1 MAKRVG
7 NKQLVFRTQRG
18 LSWCCSLVFF
28 RGKTTTT
35 KQHQQ
40 KQQLKK
46 QQKKSYYE
54 SQEGSSDFRLPTSN
68 FRLPPS
74 DNKTKKLTFVPIVT
88 VLARGILYVFVCLN
102 WNRGNVWKGTRKRK
116 TCARFNFPRLRA
128 AFHKVDFHCRVMFTC
143 VRT

>member
-35 KQHQQ
+35 TTKQHQQ

-54 SQEGSSDFRLPTSN
+54 SQEGSSDFRLRIPTSN
-68 FRLPPS
+68 VRLPTSDFRLPTS
-74 DNKTKKLTFVPIVT
+74 DFRLPT
-88 VLARGILYVFVCLN
+88 
-102 WNRGNVWKGTRKRK
+102 
-116 TCARFNFPRLRA
+116 FNFQKQNKKAYLCTHCYPHVRA
-128 AFHKVDFHCRVMFTC
+128 HGICIMVYYMYPSV
-143 VRT
+143 

>member
-35 KQHQQ
+35 TTTKQHQQ

-46 QQKKSYYE
+46 QQKKIILRKPRRVFRLPTSNSNVQRPPSYFRLPT
-54 SQEGSSDFRLPTSN
+54 SDFRLPTSN
-68 FRLPPS
+68 FQKQNKKAYLCTHCYPHVRAHGICIMVYYMYPS
-74 DNKTKKLTFVPIVT
+74 V
-88 VLARGILYVFVCLN
+88 
-102 WNRGNVWKGTRKRK
+102 
-116 TCARFNFPRLRA
+116 
-128 AFHKVDFHCRVMFTC
+128 
-143 VRT
+143 

>member
-35 KQHQQ
+35 TTKQHQQ

-46 QQKKSYYE
+46 QQKKIILRKPRRVFRLPTSNSNVQRPPSYFLLPT
-54 SQEGSSDFRLPTSN
+54 SDFRLPTSN
-68 FRLPPS
+68 FQKQNKKAYLCTHCYPHVGAHGICIMVYYIYPS
-74 DNKTKKLTFVPIVT
+74 V
-88 VLARGILYVFVCLN
+88 
-102 WNRGNVWKGTRKRK
+102 
-116 TCARFNFPRLRA
+116 
-128 AFHKVDFHCRVMFTC
+128 
-143 VRT
+143 

>member
-28 RGKTTTT
+28 PGKTTTTTT

-46 QQKKSYYE
+46 QQKKIILRKPRRVFRLPTSNSNVQRPPSYFRLPT
-54 SQEGSSDFRLPTSN
+54 SDFRLPTSK
-68 FRLPPS
+68 
-74 DNKTKKLTFVPIVT
+74 NKTKKHTFVPIVT
-88 VLARGILYVFVCLN
+88 RMYVLMVYVLWYIICI
-102 WNRGNVWKGTRKRK
+102 
-116 TCARFNFPRLRA
+116 
-128 AFHKVDFHCRVMFTC
+128 RVFELK
-143 VRT
+143 

>member
-35 KQHQQ
+35 TTKQHQQ

-46 QQKKSYYE
+46 QQKKIILRKPRRVFRLPTSN
-54 SQEGSSDFRLPTSN
+54 SNVQRPPSDFRLPTSDFRLPTSN
-68 FRLPPS
+68 FQKQNKKAYLCTHCYPHIRAHGICIMVYYMYPS
-74 DNKTKKLTFVPIVT
+74 V
-88 VLARGILYVFVCLN
+88 
-102 WNRGNVWKGTRKRK
+102 
-116 TCARFNFPRLRA
+116 
-128 AFHKVDFHCRVMFTC
+128 
-143 VRT
+143 

>member
-35 KQHQQ
+35 TTKQHQQ

-46 QQKKSYYE
+46 QQKKNHTTKAKKGLPTSDFE
-54 SQEGSSDFRLPTSN
+54 FQRPTSAFLLPTSDFRLPTSDFRLPTSN
-68 FRLPPS
+68 FQKQNKKAYPLLPAS
-74 DNKTKKLTFVPIVT
+74 TCSWYMYY
-88 VLARGILYVFVCLN
+88 GILYVSECLS
-102 WNRGNVWKGTRKRK
+102 
-116 TCARFNFPRLRA
+116 
-128 AFHKVDFHCRVMFTC
+128 
-143 VRT
+143 